1 MRPGPLAATA
11 LVLALATGC
20 SGGEVAAPVT
30 SAPPPMTSSASPKRN
45 TPPTPSKPTPTP
57 EPTTAIPKPGPDVQK
72 RLDEQ
77 LIRAAWADDVKRAR
91 ALIARGADVNA
102 KDDTVQSAYLISTS
116 EGSLDLLNLMLKH
129 GGDIAAKD
137 SFNGTGLIRAADRGL
152 ADVAGRLVQAGVD
165 VDHVNNL
172 GWTALHEAI
181 ILGDGSRRYVDTV
194 RVLVAAGA
202 DVTLRSRR
210 DGVSPL
216 DHARAKDH
224 DEIAAVLS
232 AALDADRTG
241 QAADQRLLAAAA
253 DGDATAAALALRAGA
268 NIETRDDRRR
278 TPLLRAVA
286 AEHQAVA
293 RLLSYLGADPTP

>member
-1 MRPGPLAATA
+1 M
-11 LVLALATGC
+11 
-20 SGGEVAAPVT
+20 
-30 SAPPPMTSSASPKRN
+30 
-45 TPPTPSKPTPTP
+45 
-57 EPTTAIPKPGPDVQK
+57 QK

-77 LIRAAWADDVKRAR
+77 LIRAAWADDVNRAR

-102 KDDTVQSAYLISTS
+102 KDDTAQSAYLISTS

-129 GGDIAAKD
+129 GGDVASKD

-232 AALDADRTG
+232 AALDADRPG
-241 QAADQRLLAAAA
+241 RQAADQRLLAAAA
-253 DGDATAAALALRAGA
+253 DGNATAAALALRAGA
-268 NIETRDDRRR
+268 DIETRDDRRR